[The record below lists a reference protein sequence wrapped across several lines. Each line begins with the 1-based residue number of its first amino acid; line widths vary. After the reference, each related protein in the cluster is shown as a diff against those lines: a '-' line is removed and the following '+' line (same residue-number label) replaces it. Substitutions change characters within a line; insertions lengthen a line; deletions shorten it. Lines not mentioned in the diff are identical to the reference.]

1 MKLFSYLHF
10 SFISFIE
17 NRNKISRKKNFL
29 DSMCI
34 LLPFYSLLCFIG
46 MIQGASSLHINSWTD
61 FFLAYCFF
69 VFVAPAFLALN
80 HSFIFSGV
88 LHVLNSKEEPS
99 NIPSVK
105 ESLSMESS
113 ESTYHK
119 NELKISKLFQK

>member
-1 MKLFSYLHF
+1 MKLFSSINHF
-10 SFISFIE
+10 FVSFIE
-17 NRNKISRKKNFL
+17 HRKGVSRQKNFL
-29 DSMCI
+29 DSICI

-61 FFLAYCFF
+61 FFIAYCFF

-88 LHVLNSKEEPS
+88 LYLLHDKEEPS
-99 NIPSVK
+99 NIPTVK
-105 ESLSMESS
+105 DSLSIESF